1 MAEYVEREAL
11 KGIFNAKADMA
22 AGTPKE
28 VFYAAV
34 KMIETLPA
42 ADVVDAE
49 TYNDL
54 RETFVEFVCSGVHNP
69 APYCKNRRSTCV
81 DSRGWCT
88 YNGWCEG
95 FNPDGRKG

>member
-1 MAEYVEREAL
+1 MPEYIEREAAVR
-11 KGIFNAKADMA
+11 KIA
-22 AGTPKE
+22 ANKKQFDTVSDAE
-28 VFYAAV
+28 YAEMLLFGV
-34 KMIETLPA
+34 PA
-42 ADVVDAE
+42 ADVVDSE

-88 YNGWCEG
+88 YNDWCEG
-95 FNPDGRKG
+95 FNPDGRKGR